1 MCPEAIPLFPTPVVG
16 PKMIGTVQVPF
27 AVADDVA
34 AAKPLSVISRPLG
47 TVAAEP
53 SSAVKF
59 FDVLLI
65 VAAKTIIRRVS
76 RSLMTTRARLLR
88 LEIPSNSLVLL
99 KLCLC

>member
-1 MCPEAIPLFPTPVVG
+1 MFPTPAVA
-16 PKMIGTVQVPF
+16 PKMIGVVQVPF

-47 TVAAEP
+47 TVAADP
-53 SSAVKF
+53 SSAVKL

-65 VAAKTIIRRVS
+65 VAAKTITRRVS

-88 LEIPSNSLVLL
+88 LEIRSSLVLL
-99 KLCLC
+99 KLCLR